1 MAWQKPEGM
10 DEYLMPTK
18 LCDCDNVKLREKAKE
33 IVKGAETP
41 KEAALKIF
49 YFVRE
54 QIPFGM
60 DYPDAKA
67 SHTLKK
73 GIGFCFTKT
82 NFQIALLRAVR
93 IPARCHYVHL
103 PKELVEDIAPRFM
116 YDRMAMV
123 IGHSWC
129 ECYLSET
136 WIDCEGL
143 IDEALY
149 KTRLRIGSFTKDQIP
164 IIDWDG
170 ETNLILFKPWIVK
183 DVGIFPSLDDVLTE
197 ARNRRDPLP
206 PSNRLFGWFVFFL
219 MNRRMNEI
227 RKG

>member
-18 LCDCDNVKLREKAKE
+18 LCDCDNVKLKEKAKE
-33 IVKGAETP
+33 IIRGAETP

-82 NFQIALLRAVR
+82 NLQIALLRVVG
-93 IPARCHYVHL
+93 IPARCYYVHL
-103 PKELVEDIAPRFM
+103 RKELLEYIAPRFM
-116 YDRMAMV
+116 YDRMPF
-123 IGHSWC
+123 ITHPWC
-129 ECYLSET
+129 ECYLAEG
-136 WIDCEGL
+136 WIACEGL
-143 IDEALY
+143 MDEAWY
-149 KTRLRIGSFTKDQIP
+149 KTGLRMGSFTKEQIP
-164 IIDWDG
+164 TIDWDG

-183 DVGIFPSLDDVLTE
+183 DVGTFASLDAAMTE
-197 ARNRRDPLP
+197 ARKRGEPMP
-206 PSNRLFGWFVFFL
+206 PSNRLFGWFMFFL
-219 MNRRMNEI
+219 INRRVKEI
-227 RKG
+227 RKR